1 MPPASSSKKRFS
13 IGSFASPKTRTTP
26 DPEALQRLMV
36 KTEVDGGGVLGSTS
50 DSEVVAKPPTA
61 IHSVAR
67 EAEPELE
74 DAPSTPEIAPP
85 PVPTLPTGRSR
96 GRGTKEEPRVRAK
109 DGERLR
115 QTSIH
120 LPVDL
125 HQRRSEVR
133 LRPRDRALRGDG
145 RRHQGVA
152 RCARGVG
159 RAPDFG
165 CGGRRLLSAAPVCG
179 LDGESATTRGWR
191 VHQHVP

>member
-1 MPPASSSKKRFS
+1 MRSSFRCKSQVPT
-13 IGSFASPKTRTTP
+13 GSFASPKTRTTP

-36 KTEVDGGGVLGSTS
+36 KTEVDGGGVLGSTT

-74 DAPSTPEIAPP
+74 AAPSTPEIAPP
-85 PVPTLPTGRSR
+85 PVPPLPTGRSR

-125 HQRRSEVR
+125 HKRVR
-133 LRPRDRALRGDG
+133 QYAFDQEIA
-145 RRHQGVA
+145 
-152 RCARGVG
+152 
-159 RAPDFG
+159 
-165 CGGRRLLSAAPVCG
+165 LSAVMVDAIPAWLEAREG
-179 LDGESATTRGWR
+179 
-191 VHQHVP
+191 

>member
-1 MPPASSSKKRFS
+1 MPPASNSKKKFS
-13 IGSFASPKTRTTP
+13 VKSFVAPETRSTP
-26 DPEALQRLMV
+26 DPEALQRLMA
-36 KTEVDGGGVLGSTS
+36 KTEVDGGGGLGSAT
-50 DSEVVAKPPTA
+50 DSEVVAKPSAA

-74 DAPSTPEIAPP
+74 PTPSVDEILPP

-125 HQRRSEVR
+125 HKRVRKYAFDQEVT
-133 LRPRDRALRGDG
+133 
-145 RRHQGVA
+145 
-152 RCARGVG
+152 
-159 RAPDFG
+159 
-165 CGGRRLLSAAPVCG
+165 LSAVMVDAIQAW
-179 LDGESATTRGWR
+179 LDAREG
-191 VHQHVP
+191 

>member
-1 MPPASSSKKRFS
+1 MLSSFRCKSQFA
-13 IGSFASPKTRTTP
+13 IGSFASPRTRTAP

-36 KTEVDGGGVLGSTS
+36 KTEVDGGGGLGSTT
-50 DSEVVAKPPTA
+50 DSEVVAKPRAA

-74 DAPSTPEIAPP
+74 AAPSTPEIAPP

-125 HQRRSEVR
+125 HQRVR
-133 LRPRDRALRGDG
+133 KYAFDQEIA
-145 RRHQGVA
+145 
-152 RCARGVG
+152 
-159 RAPDFG
+159 
-165 CGGRRLLSAAPVCG
+165 LSAVMVDAIRAW
-179 LDGESATTRGWR
+179 LDAREG
-191 VHQHVP
+191 